1 MLITEV
7 AKESVNSIDRNLGER
22 TRLFSNLIVLLLP
35 EDEGVYEEEE
45 PSISITSKSGS
56 PIVVNNITQCLAMK
70 SKMQSQVRLKI
81 KIYGALG

>member
-1 MLITEV
+1 MLVCSSMLITEV

-56 PIVVNNITQCLAMK
+56 IHIDGPWLRTQ
-70 SKMQSQVRLKI
+70 I
-81 KIYGALG
+81 KITSRIISL